1 MGNVYVGRRSV
12 LINERSCSYTFAGK
26 KHKIETDK
34 PNFSRLADR
43 PGTFKITSVSHRKAA
58 HVRMVTT
65 SHESANVSDYIRLMV
80 TVRKSYPRH
89 EHHSPPATLCA
100 NQGRGIVAA

>member
-1 MGNVYVGRRSV
+1 MGNIYVGRRSV
-12 LINERSCSYTFAGK
+12 LINERSCSYIFAGK

-43 PGTFKITSVSHRKAA
+43 PGTFEITSVSHRKAA
-58 HVRMVTT
+58 HVSIVTT
-65 SHESANVSDYIRLMV
+65 SHGRANVSDHVHLMIA
-80 TVRKSYPRH
+80 VRKSYPRY

-100 NQGRGIVAA
+100 NQGRGIVAT

>member
-43 PGTFKITSVSHRKAA
+43 PGTFEITSVSHRKAA
-58 HVRMVTT
+58 HVSMVTVPR
-65 SHESANVSDYIRLMV
+65 ESANVSENVPLVI
-80 TVRKSYPRH
+80 TVRKSYPRY